1 MDKFAIERLF
11 EYDGGMS
18 DGGFAKAERLLD
30 SAFAALRQAAARAT
44 DTDLVDGLRIS
55 ARIENQ
61 AQRFAVDT
69 VAALT
74 QRGVFARH
82 GQRPEYAVADLLGVE
97 HGEARRVVAAAEQAR
112 PRVDL
117 QGQPLPPR
125 LPGTAAA
132 LDAGTAGL
140 RHVEVITRLLDG
152 PAARRLD
159 PDTWADAETQL
170 AAHTGDYTPT
180 QLRAW
185 GAQLIDALD
194 QDGPA
199 PDDPDPVET
208 NELLLTR
215 RPDGGGWLKARFDD
229 AAMYATIA
237 ALIDTH
243 AAPRTAEDTRPL
255 LQRQAEA
262 MAEIFGW
269 VAEHGDPTI
278 TPSAGGRRPQVTVH
292 IRLEDLQNRA
302 RAACLDFGGTPS
314 PAALRRLCCDAAV
327 IPIVLDG
334 AGQPLDVGRATR
346 TIPDGLRRAV
356 AARDR
361 GCAHPG
367 CTRPPS
373 WSEIHHIVPWEAGGA
388 TTLSNLVTLCTVHHR
403 QIHSSGWSVRIAPDG
418 LPEFFPPTWI
428 DPQQRPRRKPPAY
441 PPPSPV
447 STGWPSLTR

>member
-1 MDKFAIERLF
+1 MD
-11 EYDGGMS
+11 
-18 DGGFAKAERLLD
+18 
-30 SAFAALRQAAARAT
+30 
-44 DTDLVDGLRIS
+44 
-55 ARIENQ
+55 
-61 AQRFAVDT
+61 
-69 VAALT
+69 LT
-74 QRGVFARH
+74 
-82 GQRPEYAVADLLGVE
+82 
-97 HGEARRVVAAAEQAR
+97 
-112 PRVDL
+112 
-117 QGQPLPPR
+117 GQPLPPL

-140 RHVEVITRLLDG
+140 RHVEVIARLLDG

-159 PDTWADAETQL
+159 PDTWAGAEAQL
-170 AAHTGDYTPT
+170 AAHTAAYTPT
-180 QLRAW
+180 QLRSW

-199 PDDPDPVET
+199 PDDEPDPVET

-215 RPDGGGWLKARFDD
+215 HPNGGGWLKARFDD
-229 AAMYATIA
+229 AAMYDTIA
-237 ALIDTH
+237 ALIDAH

-327 IPIVLDG
+327 IPLVLGG
-334 AGQPLDVGRATR
+334 AGQPLDVGRASR

-367 CTRPPS
+367 CTRPVS
-373 WSEIHHIVPWEAGGA
+373 WCEIHHILPWEAGGA
-388 TTLSNLVTLCTVHHR
+388 TALSNLVMLCTVHHR

-428 DPQQRPRRKPPAY
+428 DPQQKPRRRPPAY
-441 PPPSPV
+441 PAVHPPPYPV
-447 STGWPSLTR
+447 GTG